1 MSSLYEISQDLLQFQ
16 QVLEENEGIV
26 EQEYWDLLV
35 IKEDEFKGKVEN
47 YCKLIRSLEN
57 KVDNANSEIKRI
69 QKYIEPKTNLINRLK
84 DSVLTAIKTFGNKD
98 PKKDIWRY
106 EVGTFRLGTR
116 SSSSVNIYNEE
127 EIEDRFKQ
135 ITISQLSLE
144 DKVKILDALGK
155 SQEEVTIKV
164 DISKTAIKEAIKN
177 EEIIEGAEIK
187 TNYTI
192 QIK

>member
-1 MSSLYEISQDLLQFQ
+1 MSSLYYISQELLEFQ

-35 IKEDEFKGKVEN
+35 IKEEEFKSKVEN
-47 YCKLIRSLEN
+47 YCKFILDLEN
-57 KVDNANSEIKRI
+57 QIAFAQTEINRI
-69 QKYIEPKTNLINRLK
+69 NKYIKPKNNLVDRLK
-84 DSVLTAIKTFGNKD
+84 DSILNAVKTFGNKD

-106 EVGTFRLGTR
+106 ETGTFKLGTR
-116 SSSSVNIYNEE
+116 SSSSVNILNEE

-135 ITISQLSLE
+135 VTISKLSLE

-155 SQEEVTIKV
+155 SQDEVNIKV
-164 DISKTAIKEAIKN
+164 DISKTAIKEAIDK
-177 EEIIEGAEIK
+177 EELVQGVEIK
-187 TNYTI
+187 TNYNI